1 MNNFIEQFCMSL
13 KEFDQPIIKIPNEVS
28 PVNYD
33 FITSNKFFPTILKKE
48 FRKQNRESRM
58 KFKVKNTVIDM
69 IILSKDDEDH
79 MSFFSKYIANCIR
92 LIEGIFKKQ
101 INGFQIVLAL
111 IDKPR
116 SRLPKNKHLDTKH
129 VNSGLCV
136 SFNNSP
142 PLIFI
147 YRRQEICKVI
157 VHELLHAYHI
167 HPFSYPKEIDTIL
180 IKKYNIELR
189 NKESLN
195 VFEAYVECMAIILN
209 SLLFDEMFKTKN
221 TLEKEI
227 AHQIYTVNQLNKYKP
242 YSQSTNVFAYV
253 YLKTY
258 LLCHIDSILKNME
271 DTHYCIYDTSMII
284 PEKRMIFKKINKNKF
299 NSTITLNKMDIF
311 KTYLKLVQS

>member
-167 HPFSYPKEIDTIL
+167 HPFSYPK
-180 IKKYNIELR
+180 
-189 NKESLN
+189 
-195 VFEAYVECMAIILN
+195 
-209 SLLFDEMFKTKN
+209 
-221 TLEKEI
+221 
-227 AHQIYTVNQLNKYKP
+227 
-242 YSQSTNVFAYV
+242 
-253 YLKTY
+253 
-258 LLCHIDSILKNME
+258 
-271 DTHYCIYDTSMII
+271 
-284 PEKRMIFKKINKNKF
+284 
-299 NSTITLNKMDIF
+299 
-311 KTYLKLVQS
+311 